1 MISHNIPDDDQLT
14 LIDDE
19 PLMPAE
25 QRHHHR
31 PWRILIVDDD
41 EQVHSSTLFALS
53 DATILGR
60 KLEFLHAY
68 SANEARNLLA
78 RERGVAVIFLDV
90 VMEAENAGLSLVR
103 VIREELGLTEARII
117 LRTGQPGYAPEMD
130 AIRDYDIND
139 YRTKSELTRTRLM
152 TSLTTALRSYEQIR
166 TIAYSRRGLEKI
178 VAATADLFER
188 RALET
193 LAEGVLTQIAG
204 LLGFSPSGVVCA
216 QRGFPLD
223 HSDADHLY
231 VVGAVGRYASA
242 INHPLEELGD
252 PHIERVIRQC
262 IDGKRN
268 IFGDG
273 CSALYLKSP
282 GGTEEAIYLDAEV
295 PLEAMDQQLVEVFAS
310 NISVGF
316 SNVYLFSHLN
326 HLAYYDNLTNL
337 PNRHKLVDLIEGYWQ
352 KSGDGYALCLID
364 IDHFAD
370 INDLLGE
377 KVGDGLIREVAD
389 RLQAHFPD
397 AQLARYGADV
407 LCLVGNP
414 NQVTSEGLQAIFR
427 TPFEVS
433 DCRLPISATIGQC
446 LAGYQTGGAEALMR
460 AGLALTEGK
469 RNARGTVVAYRPEM
483 TEASR
488 ERMEM
493 MQALRMAIRNR
504 QLELYYQPQLDLGSG
519 RVIGAEALLRWH
531 REDGRH
537 VSPAVFIPLAE
548 RSDMIFEIGEWVIDE
563 ACRQQAEWAKTGLGS
578 IRVAI
583 NVSPQQ
589 VKLGACSPSLK
600 QAMER
605 HGNASGQVE
614 IEITESMVLDDVDAA
629 VGCLDC
635 FRGLGISIALDDF
648 GTGFSSLS
656 YLHRL
661 PIDTIK
667 IDRAF
672 VKAIGSGSQAEQIAE
687 MVVALGKILKFKILA
702 EGVETEEQAEILRRW
717 GCHEAQG
724 FFYAPALKPE
734 AFRVW
739 VEEWERRRGAQ
750 ASA

>member
-1 MISHNIPDDDQLT
+1 MNDEINLDDDRLD

-19 PLMPAE
+19 PNAYADG
-25 QRHHHR
+25 HHVPR

-53 DATILGR
+53 DASILGR
-60 KLEFLHAY
+60 RLEFLHAY
-68 SANEARNLLA
+68 SASEARSLLL
-78 RERGVAVIFLDV
+78 RERNVAVIFLDV
-90 VMEAENAGLSLVR
+90 VMEAEDAGLALVR
-103 VIREELGLTEARII
+103 VIREELGLAEARII

-223 HSDADHLY
+223 HSDPDHLY
-231 VVGAVGRYASA
+231 IVGAVGRYAGV

-262 IDGKRN
+262 MERKGN

-273 CSALYLKSP
+273 CSAIYLKSP

-326 HLAYYDNLTNL
+326 HLAYYDPLTNL
-337 PNRHKLVDLIEGYWQ
+337 PNRHKL
-352 KSGDGYALCLID
+352 DGYVLYLLD

-370 INDLLGE
+370 INDILGE
-377 KVGDGLIREVAD
+377 KIGDGLIREVAE
-389 RLQAHFPD
+389 RLQGHFPE

-407 LCLVGNP
+407 LCLVGSP
-414 NQVTSEGLQAIFR
+414 TRMSAEDLLAVFR

-433 DCRLPISATIGQC
+433 DCRLPISATIGEC
-446 LAGYQTGGAEALMR
+446 RAGYQTGGAEALMR

-469 RNARGTVVAYRPEM
+469 RGARGRVVSYTPEM

-493 MQALRMAIRNR
+493 MQALRLAIQARK
-504 QLELYYQPQLDLGSG
+504 LELYYQPQLDLASG

-537 VSPAVFIPLAE
+537 ISPAVFIPLAE

-563 ACRQQAEWAKTGLGS
+563 ACRQQAEWAKAGMGH
-578 IRVAI
+578 IKVAI
-583 NVSPQQ
+583 NVSAQQ
-589 VKLGACSPSLK
+589 VRLGACSPTLK
-600 QAMER
+600 RAMDR
-605 HGNASGQVE
+605 HGNNPGQVE
-614 IEITESMVLDDVDAA
+614 VEITESMVLDDVEGAA
-629 VGCLDC
+629 GCLEC
-635 FRGLGISIALDDF
+635 FHDLGVAIALDDF

-667 IDRAF
+667 VDRAF
-672 VKAIGSGSQAEQIAE
+672 VKEIGTGSQAEQIAE
-687 MVVALGKILKFKILA
+687 MVVALGKILKFNILA
-702 EGVETEEQAEILRRW
+702 EGVETEAQAETLRSW
-717 GCHEAQG
+717 GCNEVQG
-724 FFYAPALKPE
+724 FLYAPALKPE
-734 AFRVW
+734 AFAAW
-739 VEEWERRRGAQ
+739 VEDWERRLGQ
-750 ASA
+750 

>member
-1 MISHNIPDDDQLT
+1 MSREIYLDDDHLD

-19 PLMPAE
+19 PHTSAVSAHGP
-25 QRHHHR
+25 R
-31 PWRILIVDDD
+31 PWRVLIVDDD

-53 DATILGR
+53 DAVILGR

-78 RERGVAVIFLDV
+78 REPSIAVIFLDV
-90 VMEAENAGLSLVR
+90 VMEAEDAGLGLVR
-103 VIREELGLTEARII
+103 VIRDELNLQEARII
-117 LRTGQPGYAPEMD
+117 LRTGQPGYAPELD

-178 VAATADLFER
+178 VAATADLFEK

-223 HSDADHLY
+223 HSDPDHLY
-231 VVGAVGRYASA
+231 VVGAVGRYAGA

-252 PHIERVIRQC
+252 PHIEQVIRQC
-262 IDGKRN
+262 MARKGN

-282 GGTEEAIYLDAEV
+282 GGTEEAIYLDADV
-295 PLEAMDQQLVEVFAS
+295 PLEAVDQQLVEVFAS

-326 HLAYYDNLTNL
+326 HLAYYDPLTNL
-337 PNRHKLVDLIEGYWQ
+337 PNRHKLVDLIENYWQ
-352 KSGDGYALCLID
+352 KSGDGYVLYLID

-370 INDLLGE
+370 INDILGE
-377 KVGDGLIREVAD
+377 KIGDGLIRELAD
-389 RLQAHFPD
+389 RLQGFFPD

-407 LCLVGNP
+407 LCLVGSP
-414 NQVTSEGLQAIFR
+414 SKVTGEAVLAVFR
-427 TPFEVS
+427 SPFEVN

-446 LAGYQTGGAEALMR
+446 HASYQTGGAEALMR

-469 RNARGTVVAYRPEM
+469 GGARGHVVSYSPEM

-493 MQALRMAIRNR
+493 MQALRLAIQAK
-504 QLELYYQPQLDLGSG
+504 QLELYYQPQLDLASG

-537 VSPAVFIPLAE
+537 ISPAVFIPLAE
-548 RSDMIFEIGEWVIDE
+548 RSDMIFDIGEWVIDE
-563 ACRQQAEWAKTGLGS
+563 ACRQQAEWTKAGLGHLK
-578 IRVAI
+578 VAI
-583 NVSPQQ
+583 NISAQQ

-600 QAMER
+600 QAMQR
-605 HGNASGQVE
+605 HGNSPDQIE
-614 IEITESMVLDDVDAA
+614 IEVTESMVLDDVEAA
-629 VGCLDC
+629 AGCLDC
-635 FRGLGISIALDDF
+635 FRDLGIAIALDDF

-667 IDRAF
+667 VDRAF
-672 VKAIGSGSQAEQIAE
+672 VREIGSGSQAEQISE
-687 MVVALGKILKFKILA
+687 MVVALGKILKFRILA
-702 EGVETEEQAEILRRW
+702 EGVETEAQAETLRRW
-717 GCHEAQG
+717 GCNDAQG
-724 FFYAPALKPE
+724 FLYSPALKPE
-734 AFRVW
+734 AFLAW
-739 VEEWERRRGAQ
+739 VKDWESKRGA
-750 ASA
+750 